1 MADYNQL
8 SDGRPDGAQLGQSAT
23 DKIGFYGKAPIA
35 QRASSIQ
42 ASSFVSVSS
51 NITVGANLAAF
62 AAEVA
67 TTLTNLG
74 LWKGSA

>member
-1 MADYNQL
+1 MSDYNQL
-8 SDGRPDGAQLGQSAT
+8 SDGRPDGAMLGQSAT
-23 DKIGFYGKAPIA
+23 DKIGFYGKAPIT
-35 QRASSIQ
+35 QRAAAIQ

-51 NITVGANLAAF
+51 NITVGSALAAF